1 MKQVVKFVRD
11 VSLGLLIS
19 ANSGFAANVLVNPGF
34 EWNAPGQSQ
43 DFVSWTWFGQPWGN
57 TLNESG
63 SPARSGNNYFKV
75 FQGFTGSVNYSGL
88 FQDYISGP
96 DAKYSADGWAYTSS
110 SDSLSGQNVAWI
122 EVTFRDATSK
132 ILALYRSATI
142 TTNAIASGAFPKNTW
157 VHLAVTNQLNPNTF
171 AITNTTPTLTAPAG
185 THYVRYQI
193 VLQGDALNSGGSVYF
208 DDLALNQVGGAP
220 YGNWNVVW
228 SDEFNDAQIDPDVWA
243 YDLGAG
249 GWGNSELE
257 YYTSRSQN
265 AFEADGLLNIVA
277 RRESFGGQNY
287 TSARLKTQG
296 RISWK
301 YGRFE
306 WRARFPSGVGVWP
319 ALWLLGTNIT
329 SVGWPK
335 CGEIDAVEIK
345 GHAVT
350 NIQGSLHSGSDSTA
364 IYTFPNGESATNFH
378 TYVLDW
384 TTNAF
389 LFFVDGQLYQTQTNW
404 WSEVGPYPTPFNK
417 PFFVIMNMAI
427 GGNYVGNPSNAEIN
441 AGTIFPAAMQVDY
454 LRIYNQTP
462 PLKISL
468 TPTNGGIMLS
478 WPSNIVCR
486 LQEQVTSPPF
496 GLASDWNDLAITS
509 NAAWFEAT
517 NEAAFYRLQSP

>member
-1 MKQVVKFVRD
+1 MF
-11 VSLGLLIS
+11 SAGLGH
-19 ANSGFAANVLVNPGF
+19 AANVLVNPGF
-34 EWNAPGQSQ
+34 EFDPPGQSQ
-43 DFVSWTWFGQPWGN
+43 NLVSWTWYGQSWGN

-63 SPARSGNNYFKV
+63 SPARNGNNYFKV
-75 FQGFTGSVNYSGL
+75 FQGFTGSVNYSGI

-96 DAKYSADGWAYTSS
+96 DAKYSADGWAYTASN
-110 SDSLSGQNVAWI
+110 DSLAGQNIAWI
-122 EVTFRDATSK
+122 ETTFRDATGK

-142 TTNAIASGAFPKNTW
+142 STNAIGSGAFPKSTW
-157 VHLAVTNQLNPNTF
+157 IHLPVTNQYDPNTF
-171 AITNTTPTLTAPAG
+171 VVTNTAATLTAPAG
-185 THYVRYQI
+185 THFVRYQI
-193 VLQGDALNSGGSVYF
+193 VFQGDALNSGGSLYF
-208 DDLALNQVGGAP
+208 DDLALNQTGGSP

-228 SDEFNDAQIDPDVWA
+228 SDEFDGTEIDHDTWT
-243 YDLGAG
+243 YDIGAG
-249 GWGNSELE
+249 GWGNNELE
-257 YYTSRSQN
+257 YYTSRSEN
-265 AFEADGLLNIVA
+265 AFVADGLLNIVA

-296 RISWK
+296 LASWT

-335 CGEIDAVEIK
+335 CGEIDAVELK
-345 GHAVT
+345 GTSMT
-350 NIQGSLHSGSDSTA
+350 NVQGSLHSGSDSTA

-404 WSEVGPYPTPFNK
+404 WSPVGPYPTPFNR

-427 GGNYVGNPSNAEIN
+427 GGNYVDNPSAGGIN
-441 AGTIFPAAMQVDY
+441 AGTVFPATMQVDY
-454 LRIYNQTP
+454 LRIYNETP
-462 PLKISL
+462 PLKISV
-468 TPTNGGIMLS
+468 TPTNGGVLLS

-486 LQEQVTSPPF
+486 LQEQV
-496 GLASDWNDLAITS
+496 ASSLSSQSMDWNDLAITS
-509 NAAWFEAT
+509 NAAWIETT
-517 NEAAFYRLQSP
+517 NMAAFYRLQSP

>member
-1 MKQVVKFVRD
+1 MKQFVKFFRD

-19 ANSGFAANVLVNPGF
+19 ANSVFAANVLVNPGF

-75 FQGFTGSVNYSGL
+75 FQGFTGSVNYSGI

-142 TTNAIASGAFPKNTW
+142 TTNAIASGAFPKNSW
-157 VHLAVTNQLNPNTF
+157 IHLPVTNQLNPTTF
-171 AITNTTPTLTAPAG
+171 AITNTTATITAPTG

-193 VLQGDALNSGGSVYF
+193 VLQGDALNSGGSLYF
-208 DDLALNQVGGAP
+208 DDLALNQISGSP

-228 SDEFNDAQIDPDVWA
+228 SDEFNGSQIDPEVWT

-257 YYTSRSQN
+257 YYPSRSQN
-265 AFEADGLLNIVA
+265 SFVSSGLLNIVA
-277 RRESFGGQNY
+277 RKESFGGQNY

-319 ALWLLGTNIT
+319 ALWLLGTNIS

-404 WSEVGPYPTPFNK
+404 WSEMGPYPTPFDQ

-427 GGNYVGNPSNAEIN
+427 GGNYVGNPSTSEIN
-441 AGTIFPAAMQVDY
+441 AGTIFPSAMQVDY
-454 LRIYNQTP
+454 LRIYNETP

-496 GLASDWNDLAITS
+496 NLASDWNDLAITS